1 MIFSAAGDATAGII
15 TGGPAIVGGHLVAGG
30 AQIGGGAAMI
40 GTAITWIGAAYAIY
54 SITTTL
60 IRIIYACESS
70 EYTLDTDRQLKECHG
85 LGSYCASNILGLCI
99 ERKEGYCCFNSPL
112 ARIMNEQIRPQL
124 GISWGTAK
132 APQCQGL
139 TIAQL
144 GSVDWSRVDLSEWV
158 ALLTQSGLQA
168 TPSSVTVDS
177 LTGSGNALATGGSR
191 INAIDRATGQLSGL
205 NLPGVMDKATTQL
218 QSTVGPLP

>member
-1 MIFSAAGDATAGII
+1 MPG
-15 TGGPAIVGGHLVAGG
+15 
-30 AQIGGGAAMI
+30 
-40 GTAITWIGAAYAIY
+40 
-54 SITTTL
+54 
-60 IRIIYACESS
+60 RS

-158 ALLTQSGLQA
+158 ALLT
-168 TPSSVTVDS
+168 
-177 LTGSGNALATGGSR
+177 
-191 INAIDRATGQLSGL
+191 
-205 NLPGVMDKATTQL
+205 
-218 QSTVGPLP
+218 